1 MCATFE
7 TLCDS
12 MMMMSLM
19 MMMIM
24 MMMVMMMMMMMMM
37 MMVIMMM
44 IINREPSESRDC
56 FENCRAD
63 EVMMIL

>member
-19 MMMIM
+19 MMM
-24 MMMVMMMMMMMMM
+24 MVVMMMMMMM